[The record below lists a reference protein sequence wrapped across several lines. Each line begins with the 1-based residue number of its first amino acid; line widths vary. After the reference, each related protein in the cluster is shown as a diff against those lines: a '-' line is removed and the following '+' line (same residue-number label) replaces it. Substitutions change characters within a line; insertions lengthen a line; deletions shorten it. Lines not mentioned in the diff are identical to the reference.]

1 MKFVSLGLR
10 CVGGLAIAAAVSLV
24 AACSGANGKAPQ
36 PAPTISARIPT
47 AAASATI
54 QAAAVLDQYNLEFVP
69 ATVTVKVGETVL
81 IKNSDPAVHTA
92 NINGKNVTG
101 AMGKNT
107 TVVWKATAPG
117 QYTVTCDYHPLMKA
131 TIVVTP

>member
-1 MKFVSLGLR
+1 MKFVGLGLR
-10 CVGGLAIAAAVSLV
+10 SVCGLAIVVALLAV
-24 AACSGANGKAPQ
+24 ACSGGNGQAAQ
-36 PAPTISARIPT
+36 PGPTLSARIPT
-47 AAASATI
+47 VAASATI
-54 QAAAVLDQYNLEFVP
+54 ATAAVLDQSNLEFVP

-107 TVVWKATAPG
+107 TVVWKAAAPG
-117 QYTVTCDYHPLMKA
+117 QYSVTCDYHPLMKA